1 MISISKHPREGQPSH
16 LTTYNIMAQ
25 EYFITLLDE
34 MLEPVEGFDIAIT
47 SDIEDAKNQAAAYM
61 TDHNMPVGTL
71 TFDHPVTLEPIRDSI
86 DIVFSDNGIVF
97 NDYQK

>member
-1 MISISKHPREGQPSH
+1 
-16 LTTYNIMAQ
+16 MAQ